1 MSTLKV
7 GGIRG
12 VSASSDAITVANDGT
27 CTANITSV
35 GGAQLS
41 NRNLCINGA
50 DMMVAQ
56 RGTSTTGLQNAGGIF
71 TIDRFSHRRNGTW
84 SNAQFKHEQ
93 VDSGTGLF
101 KKALKVTCT
110 TAEGSVPAGDEGVF
124 IGHYLEKQ
132 DTVAAFGDGSAEAK
146 SFTISFYV
154 KASIA
159 TTYVLHLTTHH
170 LSTNKL
176 IYKTFVVNS
185 ADTWERK
192 TITFP
197 AITNSI
203 STLDGT
209 VADNAMGYQ
218 IHWILDSAPGTK
230 AVDTYQSGT
239 GTYQMPTGVATT
251 GFSNTLN
258 ATFQLSGVQIEAG
271 TVATDLEHRS
281 LAQELA
287 LCQRYF
293 YAHSGQ
299 GVNGS
304 TPNPAPD
311 TNINTASC
319 QSTSGVSWNLPLPV
333 PMRTVPSISSTVTG
347 STRYRLNSAGANTNS
362 GSDPTLN
369 TVLSTHNV
377 VSGDL
382 GGFSGLSAGQAG
394 NVRRYQGTG
403 ILGFSAEL

>member
-27 CTANITSV
+27 ATANITSV
-35 GGAQLS
+35 GGGPLG

-56 RGTSTTGLQNAGGIF
+56 RGTSTTGLQNTGGIY

-101 KKALKVTCT
+101 KKALRVTCT

-132 DTVAAFGDGSAEAK
+132 VTVAAFGDGSAEAK

-170 LSTNKL
+170 LSNNKL

-185 ADTWERK
+185 ANTWERK

-203 STLDGT
+203 STIDGT
-209 VADNAMGYQ
+209 VDDSSMGFQ
-218 IHWILDSAPGTK
+218 IHWILDSAPGSK

-239 GTYQMPTGVATT
+239 GTYRMPTGVATT

-258 ATFQLSGVQIEAG
+258 ATFELSGVQIEAG
-271 TVATDLEHRS
+271 TVATDLEHMSFDDVRT
-281 LAQELA
+281 Q
-287 LCQRYF
+287 CYRYF
-293 YAHSGQ
+293 QKVRGGVGCAGSSSQ
-299 GVNGS
+299 VNGVL
-304 TPNPAPD
+304 
-311 TNINTASC
+311 IYE
-319 QSTSGVSWNLPLPV
+319 
-333 PMRTVPSISSTVTG
+333 PMR
-347 STRYRLNSAGANTNS
+347 
-362 GSDPTLN
+362 SDPSVGKIGT
-369 TVLSTHNV
+369 TFQFGDMIDQGRSS
-377 VSGDL
+377 SGTPTSFRNDGL
-382 GGFSGLSAGQAG
+382 HGHSSYALTGFSGMTTGEAMRDEGHAGDAAFSLS
-394 NVRRYQGTG
+394 
-403 ILGFSAEL
+403 SEL

>member
-1 MSTLKV
+1 MSEIKV
-7 GGIRG
+7 NSIKG
-12 VSASSDAITVANDGT
+12 VGASAAAITVNNTDGT

-35 GGAQLS
+35 GGAPLS

-56 RGTSTTGLQNAGGIF
+56 RGTSTTGLQNAGGVY

-110 TAEGSVPAGDEGVF
+110 TAEGSGASGDEGVF

-192 TITFP
+192 TLTFP
-197 AITNSI
+197 AITNSV
-203 STLDGT
+203 STVDST
-209 VADNAMGYQ
+209 VADNAMSFQ
-218 IHWILDSAPGTK
+218 IHWILDSAAGSK

-239 GTYQMPTGVATT
+239 GTYQMPTGVNPT
-251 GFSNTLN
+251 GFANTLN

-281 LAQELA
+281 FGQELA
-287 LCQRYF
+287 LCQRYYYQMWSGTEQGHYF
-293 YAHSGQ
+293 YYYSSNYKMLQIEH
-299 GVNGS
+299 
-304 TPNPAPD
+304 
-311 TNINTASC
+311 I
-319 QSTSGVSWNLPLPV
+319 V
-333 PMRTVPSISSTVTG
+333 PMRASPSMTFNLNTG
-347 STRYRLNSAGANTNS
+347 SSSAWTSNEYQYKAYVAIPGSGAA
-362 GSDPTLN
+362 
-369 TVLSTHNV
+369 H
-377 VSGDL
+377 
-382 GGFSGLSAGQAG
+382 
-394 NVRRYQGTG
+394 YIQGT
-403 ILGFSAEL
+403 LKASAEL

>member
-1 MSTLKV
+1 MSEIKV
-7 GGIRG
+7 NSIKG
-12 VSASSDAITVANDGT
+12 VGASTAAITVNNNDGT
-27 CTANITSV
+27 CSANITNN
-35 GGAQLS
+35 LS

-56 RGTSTTGLQNAGGIF
+56 RGTSTTGLQNTGGVY

-132 DTVAAFGDGSAEAK
+132 DTVNAFGDGSAEAK

-197 AITNSI
+197 AITNSV
-203 STLDGT
+203 STVDGT
-209 VADNAMGYQ
+209 VADNAMGFQ

-271 TVATDLEHRS
+271 TVATDLEHRTFGEEEERC
-281 LAQELA
+281 L
-287 LCQRYF
+287 RY
-293 YAHSGQ
+293 YQ
-299 GVNGS
+299 
-304 TPNPAPD
+304 
-311 TNINTASC
+311 
-319 QSTSGVSWNLPLPV
+319 NLG
-333 PMRTVPSISSTVTG
+333 ISKVF
-347 STRYRLNSAGANTNS
+347 
-362 GSDPTLN
+362 
-369 TVLSTHNV
+369 
-377 VSGDL
+377 
-382 GGFSGLSAGQAG
+382 GGFSDGNTTSRLSLNFMFIKPMRDAPTKTFTNDTTGSSISD
-394 NVRRYQGTG
+394 RTTRYSVGMVFNTTNSRGGTG
-403 ILGFSAEL
+403 HITDIVLDSEL

>member
-1 MSTLKV
+1 MSEIKV
-7 GGIRG
+7 NSIKG
-12 VSASSDAITVANDGT
+12 VGASAAAITVNNSDGT
-27 CTANITSV
+27 CTANITSN

-41 NRNLCINGA
+41 NRNLCINGV

-56 RGTSTTGLQNAGGIF
+56 RGTSTTGLQNAGGVY

-110 TAEGSVPAGDEGVF
+110 TAEGSAATGDEGVF

-209 VADNAMGYQ
+209 VADDAMGFQ

-239 GTYQMPTGVATT
+239 GTYQMPTGVNPT
-251 GFSNTLN
+251 GFANTLN

-271 TVATDLEHRS
+271 AVATDIEHKS
-281 LAQELA
+281 FAQELA

-293 YAHSGQ
+293 EKIVVDQSEIFTFAVNQFGSSGRIPLTFKVTKRSIPTVSIDAAAFDYYKAA
-299 GVNGS
+299 GSGSNGS
-304 TPNPAPD
+304 ASFTVNSYSTD
-311 TNINTASC
+311 TMGISSSGAAA
-319 QSTSGVSWNLPLPV
+319 SGVFWSHK
-333 PMRTVPSISSTVTG
+333 
-347 STRYRLNSAGANTNS
+347 SADGF
-362 GSDPTLN
+362 
-369 TVLSTHNV
+369 
-377 VSGDL
+377 VSADC
-382 GGFSGLSAGQAG
+382 
-394 NVRRYQGTG
+394 
-403 ILGFSAEL
+403 EL

>member
-27 CTANITSV
+27 ATANITSV
-35 GGAQLS
+35 GGGPLS

-56 RGTSTTGLQNAGGIF
+56 RGTSTTGLQNAGGIY

-185 ADTWERK
+185 ANTWERK

-203 STLDGT
+203 SALDGT
-209 VADNAMGYQ
+209 VADTSMGFQ
-218 IHWILDSAPGTK
+218 IHWILDSAPGSK
-230 AVDTYQSGT
+230 SVDTYQSGT

-258 ATFQLSGVQIEAG
+258 ATFELSGVQIEAG
-271 TVATDLEHRS
+271 SVATDLEHKS
-281 LAQELA
+281 FAQELF
-287 LCQRYF
+287 LCARY
-293 YAHSGQ
+293 YYQ
-299 GVNGS
+299 P
-304 TPNPAPD
+304 T
-311 TNINTASC
+311 
-319 QSTSGVSWNLPLPV
+319 
-333 PMRTVPSISSTVTG
+333 
-347 STRYRLNSAGANTNS
+347 TRYYFGDDSNGGVARSGIDFRTTMRASPTATLASVSSGTISGIWAGAE
-362 GSDPTLN
+362 
-369 TVLSTHNV
+369 
-377 VSGDL
+377 
-382 GGFSGLSAGQAG
+382 GFFFEFTA
-394 NVRRYQGTG
+394 NRPG
-403 ILGFSAEL
+403 IGVTSPFKFDSEL

>member
-1 MSTLKV
+1 MSEIKV
-7 GGIRG
+7 NSIKG
-12 VSASSDAITVANDGT
+12 VGASTAAITVNNSDGT
-27 CTANITSV
+27 CTANITSN

-56 RGTSTTGLQNAGGIF
+56 RGTSTTGLQNSGGIY

-110 TAEGSVPAGDEGVF
+110 TAEGSGATGDEGVF

-197 AITNSI
+197 AITNSV
-203 STLDGT
+203 STIDAT
-209 VADNAMGYQ
+209 VADNAMSFQ
-218 IHWILDSAPGTK
+218 IHWILDSATGSK

-239 GTYQMPTGVATT
+239 GTYQMPTGVNPT
-251 GFSNTLN
+251 GFANTLN

-271 TVATDLEHRS
+271 TVATDLEHKS
-281 LAQELA
+281 FAQELELCKRYCQVLAAGGVYTRFA
-287 LCQRYF
+287 LG
-293 YAHSGQ
+293 YAPNSTSTRWFNHLRPEMRSTPSFSHSG
-299 GVNGS
+299 S
-304 TPNPAPD
+304 F
-311 TNINTASC
+311 SC
-319 QSTSGVSWNLPLPV
+319 QPGSSF
-333 PMRTVPSISSTVTG
+333 SISEVS
-347 STRYRLNSAGANTNS
+347 LETNS
-362 GSDPTLN
+362 SSPQMAILLTDGQTS
-369 TVLSTHNV
+369 
-377 VSGDL
+377 
-382 GGFSGLSAGQAG
+382 LSAGQAVSLQA
-394 NVRRYQGTG
+394 NNDATAK
-403 ILGFSAEL
+403 ITFSAEL